1 MKLRS
6 RVGADIKAGGKQE
19 GTNSVRTRRKDRG
32 YFVSFSLPI
41 FPTLL
46 GHTQL
51 GNHGNKKINKKIK
64 KTSTQ
69 LNGKLL
75 PKPPSLRAPEQTYW
89 SCHAAGWPILLLN
102 YSQYCAAW
110 QTLNKT
116 IKYIDK
122 AGFAYGRGRLERTER
137 KQGKMRKWVSVLTTL
152 FLTVPA
158 NYTFTE
164 VAARVRVNRVL
175 KAEPDRDRTRERVFT
190 WRSWRGV
197 SALVT
202 ISPSV
207 HVPLPP
213 IHPSLS
219 TWNCFCP
226 FRLVKNVTAD
236 ECKWGVVGSIFIRC
250 LFPLMKLLF
259 LEMLVG
265 PGKVTEKQN
274 TTIYLTE
281 SCLNRVAVN
290 LRFAGNVIFKVKKGG
305 FTICF
310 YMLC

>member
-1 MKLRS
+1 M
-6 RVGADIKAGGKQE
+6 
-19 GTNSVRTRRKDRG
+19 
-32 YFVSFSLPI
+32 
-41 FPTLL
+41 
-46 GHTQL
+46 
-51 GNHGNKKINKKIK
+51 
-64 KTSTQ
+64 
-69 LNGKLL
+69 
-75 PKPPSLRAPEQTYW
+75 
-89 SCHAAGWPILLLN
+89 
-102 YSQYCAAW
+102 
-110 QTLNKT
+110 
-116 IKYIDK
+116 
-122 AGFAYGRGRLERTER
+122 
-137 KQGKMRKWVSVLTTL
+137 L

-175 KAEPDRDRTRERVFT
+175 KAEPDCDRTRERVFT

-207 HVPLPP
+207 HVPFHQSIHLCPP
-213 IHPSLS
+213 GTVFVPSDWSKMLLQTNANEELS
-219 TWNCFCP
+219 AAF
-226 FRLVKNVTAD
+226 L
-236 ECKWGVVGSIFIRC
+236 RC

-274 TTIYLTE
+274 TTIYFTE
-281 SCLNRVAVN
+281 SYLNRVAVN
-290 LRFAGNVIFKVKKGG
+290 LKFAGNVLIKVKKGG